1 MDFLGGRPPLGPHV
15 LINLERSM
23 AALDSLKLDTATTM
37 SILGSVNTYV
47 VGSVLRELRAQRDG
61 SGLDP
66 IQHAAGMAEW
76 EKRLRA
82 DGRFSHVLRI
92 REDDVDPDAA
102 DTRDARFEF
111 GLDCLLDGIA
121 IRVLTEPDGGPRS

>member
-1 MDFLGGRPPLGPHV
+1 V

-23 AALDSLKLDTATTM
+23 AALDGLKLDTATTM
-37 SILGSVNTYV
+37 NVLGAVNTYV
-47 VGSVLRELRAQRDG
+47 VGSVLRELRELRAQRDE

-66 IQHAAGMAEW
+66 IQLAAGMAEW

-102 DTRDARFEF
+102 ETRDARFEF

-121 IRVLTEPDGGPRS
+121 IRVQAQPGGPPRS